1 MLGTRMAK
9 VASWIW
15 CGPRRFHGWSPLE
28 SHLCHKVPQS
38 AACDDGTSTS
48 LQVTKRGVCEGD
60 KSKISWT
67 QDLLST
73 MNCRLL
79 LCFLFAFASFCT
91 LFALQVVAW
100 QQSYSWQ
107 LLILLPCWPGWN
119 WLSSYLEVP
128 VMRAEGGA
136 NPLVPFNVRY
146 QLQIPLV
153 WLGLMSLS
161 QGNGSIGEFY
171 SVALT
176 NNYQQASLYWKLS
189 MKSSA

>member
-100 QQSYSWQ
+100 QQSYSSTTAYFAALLTRLKLAQQ
-107 LLILLPCWPGWN
+107 LPGSTRHACWRRRKPPCSVQCSLPASDP
-119 WLSSYLEVP
+119 
-128 VMRAEGGA
+128 
-136 NPLVPFNVRY
+136 
-146 QLQIPLV
+146 
-153 WLGLMSLS
+153 LGLARFDES
-161 QGNGSIGEFY
+161 QPGQRIHWRVLLRGFD
-171 SVALT
+171 
-176 NNYQQASLYWKLS
+176 Q
-189 MKSSA
+189 